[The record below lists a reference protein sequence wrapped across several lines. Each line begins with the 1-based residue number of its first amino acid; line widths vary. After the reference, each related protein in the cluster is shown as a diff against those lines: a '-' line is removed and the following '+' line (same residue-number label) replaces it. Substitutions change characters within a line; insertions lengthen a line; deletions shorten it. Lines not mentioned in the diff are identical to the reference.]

1 MLVCFARTGGMPAA
15 AATARNTCLGWN
27 WWCCSFG
34 GRWLTGQSRRSLDHT
49 FHAAGSPSHHPTS
62 EPPTCHV
69 VHVKLDSPAPCF
81 FSCDTPARR
90 LLTMALFLIMLSL
103 LAVVVLSFV
112 LLPRS
117 LRFVGELLGSNLR
130 RASRTRRELLLARV
144 ASEQRT
150 YDAEHKGQKEK
161 EKEED
166 WEEVEASMVG
176 SAVNGGKADKD
187 WSGIVGFFHPFW

>member
-1 MLVCFARTGGMPAA
+1 
-15 AATARNTCLGWN
+15 
-27 WWCCSFG
+27 
-34 GRWLTGQSRRSLDHT
+34 
-49 FHAAGSPSHHPTS
+49 
-62 EPPTCHV
+62 
-69 VHVKLDSPAPCF
+69 
-81 FSCDTPARR
+81 
-90 LLTMALFLIMLSL
+90 MALFLIMLSL